1 MSHYFTT
8 QGNET
13 KSNPIRIAFRAHG
26 QSFTCETDHGVFSR
40 LNLDR
45 GTKVLLDFLTVSKN
59 VKRALDLGCGYG
71 PIGLVLAKA
80 HCLKVDMSDVNE
92 RALNLAKINLTL
104 NNVNANIV
112 QSDGFQNLPGTYD
125 LIVSN
130 PPIRIG
136 KQKLYELF
144 FEDLR

>member
-45 GTKVLLDFLTVSKN
+45 GTKVLLDFL
-59 VKRALDLGCGYG
+59 AL
-71 PIGLVLAKA
+71 GLSIIRMAFPVENNSSFSQL
-80 HCLKVDMSDVNE
+80 LIS
-92 RALNLAKINLTL
+92 NLLLET
-104 NNVNANIV
+104 
-112 QSDGFQNLPGTYD
+112 
-125 LIVSN
+125 
-130 PPIRIG
+130 R
-136 KQKLYELF
+136 LF
-144 FEDLR
+144 WD